1 MNHVPVVSNLSP
13 LLSDMTGTCLR
24 RVDVIVL
31 MAFQRAVTSP
41 LSSVTSSQFLF
52 FFFFFFFPVLTPTCY
67 PSIAPSAS
75 QLCFQFRFDF
85 SPLLLSAPRFFFF
98 FFSFFFFDLQELFDL
113 LTDLFYLCDL
123 VMSFQHHLCGYIEG
137 KGGRDGGR
145 RFAFSSICP

>member
-41 LSSVTSSQFLF
+41 LSSVTSSLFLF
-52 FFFFFFFPVLTPTCY
+52 FFFFFFFSCPHTHML
-67 PSIAPSAS
+67 SFHRSLSLSA
-75 QLCFQFRFDF
+75 
-85 SPLLLSAPRFFFF
+85 LLSISLWFLPAIAFGSAFLFFFL
-98 FFSFFFFDLQELFDL
+98 FFFDLQELFDL
-113 LTDLFYLCDL
+113 LTNFFFLSDL
-123 VMSFQHHLCGYIEG
+123 VLSFQHHLFGYIEG